1 LKKEGEQVEEGREQ
15 LLKDRNS
22 AIIFRVLLMKIKEH
36 CGVMES
42 VLDWKSVGM
51 FFFISALLL
60 CDPG

>member
-1 LKKEGEQVEEGREQ
+1 VEEGREQ